1 MIQRQQTLWLL
12 LATVCS
18 VLTFL
23 YPFYTGQRLGD
34 NNILTIDE
42 LMAGSNFFLLV
53 LTGAA
58 TLAGAIAVFL
68 FKDRKTQVKLS
79 IAGVV
84 LAVILVILYFT
95 EVRKFQSGRFALTSI
110 YVAGMLIGFIMAT
123 RGILKDEKL
132 VKSLNKLR

>member
-12 LATVCS
+12 LAAVCS

-58 TLAGAIAVFL
+58 TLAGGIAVFL

-84 LAVILVILYFT
+84 IAVILVILYFT

>member
-12 LATVCS
+12 LATICS

-34 NNILTIDE
+34 NNIPIMDE

-53 LTGAA
+53 LTGASV
-58 TLAGAIAVFL
+58 LAGAIAIFL

-79 IAGVV
+79 IAGVIIAVV
-84 LAVILVILYFT
+84 LIILYIA
-95 EVRKFQSGRFALTSI
+95 EVKKFQSGRFALTSI
-110 YVAGMLIGFIMAT
+110 YVAGILIGFVMAT

>member
-12 LATVCS
+12 LAAVCS
-18 VLTFL
+18 ALTFR

-34 NNILTIDE
+34 NNIPIIDE

-58 TLAGAIAVFL
+58 VLAGVIAIFL
-68 FKDRKTQVKLS
+68 YKDRKTQVKLS
-79 IAGVV
+79 IAGAIIAVV
-84 LAVILVILYFT
+84 LVILYFT
-95 EVRKFQSGRFALTSI
+95 EVRKFQSGHFALTSI

>member
-12 LATVCS
+12 LATICS

-34 NNILTIDE
+34 NNIPIIDE

-53 LTGAA
+53 LTGASV
-58 TLAGAIAVFL
+58 LAGAIAIFL

-84 LAVILVILYFT
+84 IAVVLIILYFT
-95 EVRKFQSGRFALTSI
+95 EIKKFQSGRFALTSI
-110 YVAGMLIGFIMAT
+110 YVAGILIGFIMAT

>member
-12 LATVCS
+12 LATICS

-34 NNILTIDE
+34 NNIPIMDE

-53 LTGAA
+53 LTGASV
-58 TLAGAIAVFL
+58 LAGTIAIFL

-79 IAGVV
+79 IAGVIIAVV
-84 LAVILVILYFT
+84 LIILYIA
-95 EVRKFQSGRFALTSI
+95 EVKKFQSGRFALTSI
-110 YVAGMLIGFIMAT
+110 YVAGILIGFVMAT

>member
-12 LATVCS
+12 LAVACS
-18 VLTFL
+18 VLSFL
-23 YPFYTGQRLGD
+23 YPVYTGQRLGD
-34 NNILTIDE
+34 NNIPTMDE

-53 LTGAA
+53 LTGASV
-58 TLAGAIAVFL
+58 LAGAIAIFL

-79 IAGVV
+79 LAGVV
-84 LAVILVILYFT
+84 IAVILVILYFT
-95 EVRKFQSGRFALTSI
+95 EIKKFQAGRFALTSI
-110 YVAGMLIGFIMAT
+110 YLAGILIGYIMAT

>member
-12 LATVCS
+12 LATICS

-34 NNILTIDE
+34 NNIPIIDE

-53 LTGAA
+53 LTGASV
-58 TLAGAIAVFL
+58 LAGAIATFL

-84 LAVILVILYFT
+84 IAVVLIILYFT
-95 EVRKFQSGRFALTSI
+95 EVKKFQSGRFALTSI
-110 YVAGMLIGFIMAT
+110 YVAGILIGFVMAT